1 MKSTRPYSMTLR
13 GARSAST
20 RARILEVAR
29 ELLDDPSTAVTLERV
44 AERADVSVQTIL
56 RHFNSKRELM
66 IEVIGSLRSGERG
79 VASPSPSVAA
89 SVRVLFD
96 DYELIG
102 DRVIRMLAEEHRMSE
117 LEAGARE
124 GRRSHRQWVLAS
136 FDDYLSPLSPQQR
149 TGVVTQLL
157 VVTDVYAWK
166 LLRRD
171 FALAR
176 EEAEETM
183 VGLIEGVLHR
193 D

>member
-1 MKSTRPYSMTLR
+1 
-13 GARSAST
+13 
-20 RARILEVAR
+20 
-29 ELLDDPSTAVTLERV
+29 
-44 AERADVSVQTIL
+44 
-56 RHFNSKRELM
+56 M
-66 IEVIGSLRSGERG
+66 IEVIGSLRSGGRG
-79 VASPSPSVAA
+79 VDSPSTSIAA

-136 FDDYLSPLSPQQR
+136 FDDFLSQLSSPQR
-149 TGVVTQLL
+149 TRVVTQLL
-157 VVTDVYAWK
+157 VVTDVYTWK

-171 FALAR
+171 FALSR

-183 VGLIEGVLHR
+183 VGLIEGVLHHE
-193 D
+193 

>member
-29 ELLDDPSTAVTLERV
+29 DLLDDPSTAVTLERV

-117 LEAGARE
+117 FEAGARE